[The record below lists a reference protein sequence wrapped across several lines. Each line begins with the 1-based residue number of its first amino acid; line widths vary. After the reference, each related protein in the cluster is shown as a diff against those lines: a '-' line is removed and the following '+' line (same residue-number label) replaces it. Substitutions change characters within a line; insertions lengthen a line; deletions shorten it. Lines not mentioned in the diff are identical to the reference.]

1 MADLLCNTNANK
13 RQTISDEFVT
23 DEMVTTIVNM
33 VYGKVDNVFDVSKKD
48 VIKILMKTKLSNA
61 TIARVVNQ
69 IFPGAQCTKGSVAS
83 MIKHIRTQESI
94 IDNLLSE
101 VERDIYG

>member
-1 MADLLCNTNANK
+1 MADLLYSKGTVK
-13 RQTISDEFVT
+13 RQTVSDEFVT

-33 VYGKVDNVFDVSKKD
+33 VYGKLDNVFDVSKKD

-61 TIARVVNQ
+61 TMARVVNQ
-69 IFPGAQCTKGSVAS
+69 IFPSAQCTKGSVAS

-101 VERDIYG
+101 VEKDIYG